1 MRARTVALVV
11 VLVVLAATLAA
22 EPHPVEKIPR
32 IGLLLTEEPTDPS
45 VEVWQRSKASRVR
58 PEDDTRA

>member
-1 MRARTVALVV
+1 VRARTVALVV
-11 VLVVLAATLAA
+11 VLVVLVATLAA
-22 EPHPVEKIPR
+22 AAHPVEKIPR
-32 IGLLLTEEPTDPS
+32 IGLLLPGAPPDPS